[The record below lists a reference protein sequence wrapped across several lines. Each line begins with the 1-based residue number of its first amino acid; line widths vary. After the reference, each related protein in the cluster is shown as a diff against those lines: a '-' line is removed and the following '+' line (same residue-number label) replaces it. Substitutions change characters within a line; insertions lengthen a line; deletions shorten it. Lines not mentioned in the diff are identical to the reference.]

1 MTNRFDRT
9 LLLFLCVLCAAT
21 CVSLL
26 VVVFKQMEV
35 AEALAEVRS
44 VDRHIS
50 CKTLS
55 MHNTPLPQACRKFD
69 LVEPPRTK

>member
-1 MTNRFDRT
+1 MNRFERN
-9 LLLFLCVLCAAT
+9 LMLFLCILNAAVA
-21 CVSLL
+21 VSLL
-26 VVVFKQMEV
+26 TLIFKQMEV

-44 VDRHIS
+44 VDRHIA

-69 LVEPPRTK
+69 LIESPK